1 MTASL
6 RARLLRG
13 GAGSLAI
20 KLGGVGLQFAVAVQ
34 LARVLGPDGYGV
46 YALVF
51 AIVTVLAVPTQL
63 GVPQLVIRETA
74 RAQAGEHWGRLR
86 GLWRWG
92 NVVVWASS
100 GAIALLG
107 LAAVWTFGEHISQ
120 PIVHTLIAGFALVP
134 LIALGNLRGAALR
147 GLRHVVAG
155 QLPALILRPGLLV
168 LLLLAAL
175 ALLPG
180 QPLTPAVAMAL
191 HALAAALAFAF
202 GAALLTLLRPRPLA
216 RRSRLEVALAFIA
229 LALYPIQPLTP
240 VVPALHIL
248 AFAAGAGLIYLVRSS
263 CPHTQ
268 PPRPEYEARAWLVSI
283 VPLALTAGLQVINTQ
298 ADILVLGLFRPS
310 DDVGVYKV
318 AVQAAMLIPFGLQ
331 AVNMVIMPYVA
342 RLHADGDH
350 RRLQRLVTQSARA
363 ILALALPLVL
373 AFVFFGD
380 AILTLAFGPEYT
392 RGHTALMLLS
402 LGQLV
407 NAGMGSVNVLLNMT
421 GHERDTL
428 RGVAFAALANLILNF
443 LLIPP
448 FGMVGAAAATAC
460 TFVIW
465 NLLLRRA
472 VWQRIQIESMA
483 FSLRRA

>member
-13 GAGSLAI
+13 GLGSLAI
-20 KLGGVGLQFAVAVQ
+20 KLGSVGLQFSVAVQ

-63 GVPQLVIRETA
+63 GLPQLVVRETA
-74 RAQAGEHWGRLR
+74 RAQAGGHWGRLR
-86 GLWRWG
+86 GLWRWS
-92 NVVVWASS
+92 NLVVWASS
-100 GAIALLG
+100 GTIALVG
-107 LAAVWTFGEHISQ
+107 LAAVWTFYEHISQ
-120 PIVHTLIAGFALVP
+120 PIIHTLIAGFVLVP

-155 QLPALILRPGLLV
+155 LLPEQILRPGVLV
-168 LLLLAAL
+168 LLVFAAL
-175 ALLPG
+175 ALFPT
-180 QPLTPAVAMAL
+180 QPLTPPAAMAL
-191 HALAAALAFAF
+191 HALAGAFAF
-202 GAALLTLLRPRPLA
+202 AASAALLGLLRPRPLA
-216 RRSRLEVALAFIA
+216 RRPRMEYALAFIA
-229 LALYPIQPLTP
+229 LALYPVQPLTP

-248 AFAAGAGLIYLVRSS
+248 AFATGAGLVYLVRSR
-263 CPHTQ
+263 PRTQ
-268 PPRPEYEARAWLVSI
+268 LPQPAYETRAWLGSI
-283 VPLALTAGLQVINTQ
+283 IPLALTAGLGVINTQ

-342 RLHADGDH
+342 RLHAEGDQ
-350 RRLQRLVTQSARA
+350 RRLQRLVTQSARS

-380 AILTLAFGPEYT
+380 AILALAFGPEYT

-428 RGVAFAALANLILNF
+428 RGVAVAALANLILNF
-443 LLIPP
+443 VLIPP
-448 FGMVGAAAATAC
+448 FGLVGAAAATAC
-460 TFVIW
+460 TFIIW

-472 VWQRIQIESMA
+472 VWQRLQIESMA

>member
-1 MTASL
+1 MTANL
-6 RARLLRG
+6 RSRLIRG

-20 KLGGVGLQFAVAVQ
+20 KLGSVALQFAVAVE

-63 GVPQLVIRETA
+63 GLPQLVIRETA
-74 RAQAGEHWGRLR
+74 RAHADAQWGRLR
-86 GLWRWG
+86 GLWRWS
-92 NVVVWASS
+92 NLVVWASS
-100 GAIALLG
+100 GGIALLG
-107 LAAVWTFGEHISQ
+107 LAAVWTFDEHISQ
-120 PIVHTLIAGFALVP
+120 TVVYTLIAGFALVP

-155 QLPALILRPGLLV
+155 LLPEQILRPGLLV
-168 LLLLAAL
+168 LLLLAAV
-175 ALLPG
+175 ALFPT
-180 QPLTPAVAMAL
+180 QPVTPAVAMAL
-191 HALAAALAFAF
+191 HALAAALAFAV
-202 GAALLTLLRPRPLA
+202 GAALLALLRPRPLT
-216 RRSRLEVALAFIA
+216 RRPQLESALLFIA

-240 VVPALHIL
+240 AHLALHGL
-248 AFAAGAGLIYLVRSS
+248 AFAAGAGLVYLFASR
-263 CPHTQ
+263 PRTQ
-268 PPRPEYEARAWLVSI
+268 RPCPEYAAQAWLISI
-283 VPLALTAGLQVINTQ
+283 VPLALTAGLQIINSQ
-298 ADILVLGLFRPS
+298 ADILVLGLFRTS

-318 AVQAAMLIPFGLQ
+318 AAQAAMLIPFGLQ
-331 AVNMVIMPYVA
+331 AVNMVIMPYIA
-342 RLHADGDH
+342 RLHAEGDH
-350 RRLQRLVTQSARA
+350 PRLQRLVTQSARA

-380 AILTLAFGPEYT
+380 AILAFAFGAEYA
-392 RGHTALMLLS
+392 RGHLALILLS

-407 NAGMGSVNVLLNMT
+407 NAAMGSVGVLLNMT

-428 RGVAFAALANLILNF
+428 RGVAVAALANLILNF

-448 FGMVGAAAATAC
+448 FGLLGAAAATAC

-465 NLLLRRA
+465 NFLLRRA
-472 VWQRIQIESMA
+472 VWQRIAIESMA